1 MPPPTVPLN
10 LNITWLYVANSIS
23 EGNANASGPLFT
35 EPSGQQTNK
44 PTTPLNF
51 VDLEEEIYQMGGG
64 RYYRINWDKV
74 NKVINQNTGIP
85 EKVSY

>member
-1 MPPPTVPLN
+1 MLPEPRLPPFLLGLRQP
-10 LNITWLYVANSIS
+10 
-23 EGNANASGPLFT
+23 
-35 EPSGQQTNK
+35 TNK

-74 NKVINQNTGIP
+74 NKVIDQNTGIP
-85 EKVSY
+85 ERVSY